1 MIINK
6 NSQIMCENRNAELL
20 LEGIFLIDSEV
31 EFEIIGDEITE
42 HEALLVYCAV
52 EERVIYSDG
61 RKMIYIPVL
70 SVA

>member
-6 NSQIMCENRNAELL
+6 NSQVMCENRNAELL
-20 LEGIFLIDSEV
+20 LDGIFLMDPGV

-52 EERVIYSDG
+52 EERISSSDV
-61 RKMIYIPVL
+61 RKMVYVPTL

>member
-52 EERVIYSDG
+52 EECISSSNG
-61 RKMIYIPVL
+61 RKMIYVPIL

>member
-52 EERVIYSDG
+52 EERVIYSDEFL
-61 RKMIYIPVL
+61 V
-70 SVA
+70 

>member
-6 NSQIMCENRNAELL
+6 DSQVICENRNAELL
-20 LEGIFLIDSEV
+20 LEGIFLMEPEV
-31 EFEIIGDEITE
+31 EFEILSDEITE

-52 EERVIYSDG
+52 EERISISDE
-61 RKMIYIPVL
+61 RKMIYVPSL

>member
-6 NSQIMCENRNAELL
+6 NNHVMCENRNAELL
-20 LEGIFLIDSEV
+20 LDGIFRMNPDAQ
-31 EFEIIGDEITE
+31 FYIIGDEITE

-52 EERVIYSDG
+52 EERVGALYEEN
-61 RKMIYIPVL
+61 MIYVPSI

>member
-6 NSQIMCENRNAELL
+6 NSHVMCENRNAELL
-20 LEGIFLIDSEV
+20 LEGIFHMDSEV
-31 EFEIIGDEITE
+31 QFEIIGDEITE

-52 EERVIYSDG
+52 EERISSYDG
-61 RKMIYIPVL
+61 RKMVYVPTL

>member
-52 EERVIYSDG
+52 EERVSYSDG
-61 RKMIYIPVL
+61 RKMIYIPIL

>member
-6 NSQIMCENRNAELL
+6 NSQVMCENRNAELL
-20 LEGIFLIDSEV
+20 LEGIFLMTPEV

-52 EERVIYSDG
+52 EERISSSDG
-61 RKMIYIPVL
+61 RKMVYVPSL

>member
-6 NSQIMCENRNAELL
+6 DSQFICENRNAELL
-20 LEGIFLIDSEV
+20 LEGIFLMEPEV
-31 EFEIIGDEITE
+31 EFEILSDEITE

-52 EERVIYSDG
+52 EERISISDE
-61 RKMIYIPVL
+61 RKMIYVPSL